1 MTNNSNPELELAR
14 EFISKTNQNIFLTGK
29 AGTGKTTFLLNL
41 RKSSPKRMIVV
52 APTGV
57 AAINAAGVTIHS
69 FFQISFGPQVP
80 GMERTSNLGAD
91 PQTGDGQKAIR
102 RMSREKISII
112 RSLDLLVIDEISM
125 VRADLLDAID
135 EVLRK
140 YRNRNKPFGGVQLLM
155 IGDLQQLAPVVKGN
169 EWEILGKYY
178 ATPYFFSSRAL
189 RDSAF
194 FTIELKKVYRQS
206 NENFIR
212 ILNKIRDNAADEDT
226 LRELNQ
232 RYRPGFRPDDSE
244 GYVTLTTH
252 NHQAAAINDK
262 RLSELPGKEHSYEAE
277 VKGDFPESSFPTGMN
292 LVLKVDAQV
301 MFVKNDSSIDKRYY
315 NGKIGRVV
323 ALEEDYIEVLC
334 QGDKEPVQV
343 SMEDWENVRYTVNP
357 GNKEIQE
364 EVIGTFRQYPLKL
377 AWAITIHKSQ
387 GLTFD
392 KVIVDARDSFA
403 HGQVYVALSRCRSLE
418 GLVLSSPLAGF
429 SIKKDHKVNDFTR
442 NVEENPAG
450 ITELGRAKVLFQQQ
464 LLAELFDF
472 RPALRF
478 LDRLSNKWEEHKE
491 YLTGNLNEVIPGVQ
505 TALVNELMPV
515 SGKFTGQL
523 AQLTSL
529 DADPEQNVQLQERL
543 KKASEWYLQRL
554 KKDVQDAFAGASFE
568 CDNREIRKEIHEIIE
583 KLSVWVTVTTA
594 CLKQLSREFEISSF
608 LAVKARATLEP
619 VSLTGRKQGGVTQT
633 ATSSPH
639 PALYSKLREWRK
651 MKAEEEGVEPYRILS
666 QKVVLQI
673 IQDLPSNRDSLSH
686 VSGIGKVKIKKYGKE
701 ILHLVVS
708 YLIENGINYSDVPE
722 KQKES
727 RKKGDSPR
735 ISLDMFKEGKSIQKI
750 AGERGL
756 AVSTIESH
764 LASFVARGEL
774 GLDGLVERNKAD
786 RIARFFSQNRGASL
800 KDAREAL
807 GESFTYGE
815 LKMVCAF
822 LELHG
827 NL

>member
-80 GMERTSNLGAD
+80 DLERTSNLGAD

-491 YLTGNLNEVIPGVQ
+491 YITGNLNEVIPGVQ

-523 AQLTSL
+523 GQLTSL
-529 DADPEQNVQLQERL
+529 NADPEQNVQLQERL
-543 KKASEWYLQRL
+543 KKASEWYLHRL
-554 KKDVQDAFAGASFE
+554 KEVVQDAFAGASFE

-619 VSLTGRKQGGVTQT
+619 VSLTGRKQGGVNQT

>member
-1 MTNNSNPELELAR
+1 MNNSNPELDLAR

-29 AGTGKTTFLLNL
+29 AGTGKTTFLHNL

-80 GMERTSNLGAD
+80 GMERISNQPDVPSARD
-91 PQTGDGQKAIR
+91 DQKGIR

-212 ILNKIRDNAADEDT
+212 ILNKIRDNAADEVT

-232 RYRPGFRPDDSE
+232 RYRPGYRPDDSE

-252 NHQAAAINDK
+252 NFQAAAINDK
-262 RLSELPGKEHSYEAE
+262 RLSELPGKEHFYEAE
-277 VKGDFPESSFPTGMN
+277 VRGDFPESSFPTGMN

-334 QGDKEPVQV
+334 QGEKEQVQV

-392 KVIVDARDSFA
+392 RVIVDARDSFA

-442 NVEENPAG
+442 NAEENPAG
-450 ITELGRAKVLFQQQ
+450 ITELGHAKVLFQQQ

-478 LDRLSNKWEEHKE
+478 LDRLSKKWEEHKE
-491 YLTGNLNEVIPGVQ
+491 YLTGNMNEVIAGVQ
-505 TALVNELMPV
+505 TTLVNELMPV

-554 KKDVQDAFAGASFE
+554 KNDVQEPFAGAVFE

-583 KLSVWVTVTTA
+583 KLSVWVTVTIA

-619 VSLTGRKQGGVTQT
+619 VSLTGRKQGSVAQN
-633 ATSSPH
+633 ATSSSH
-639 PALYSKLREWRK
+639 PVLFGRLREWRK
-651 MKAEEEGVEPYRILS
+651 MKADEEGVEPYRILS

-673 IQDLPSNRDSLSH
+673 IQDLPSNRDSLGK

-701 ILHLVVS
+701 ILQLVVS
-708 YLIENGINYSDVPE
+708 YLIEKGIEYPGEPENG
-722 KQKES
+722 KGS

-735 ISLDMFKEGKSIQKI
+735 LSLDLFREGKSIQKI
-750 AGERGL
+750 AAERSL
-756 AVSTIESH
+756 AVSTIEGH
-764 LASFVARGEL
+764 LAAFVARGEL
-774 GLDGLVERNKAD
+774 GLEGLVERHKAEQ
-786 RIARFFSQNRGASL
+786 IAQFFTGRGGTSL

-807 GESFTYGE
+807 GDSFSYGE
-815 LKMVCAF
+815 LKMVYAF

>member
-1 MTNNSNPELELAR
+1 MTNNTNPELDLAR

-29 AGTGKTTFLLNL
+29 AGTGKTTFLHNL

-80 GMERTSNLGAD
+80 GLGRIINLPAD
-91 PQTGDGQKAIR
+91 SSAGDDQKGVR

-155 IGDLQQLAPVVKGN
+155 IGDLQQLAPVVRGDD
-169 EWEILGKYY
+169 WEILGKYY
-178 ATPYFFSSRAL
+178 ETPYFFSSRAL

-194 FTIELKKVYRQS
+194 YTIELKIVYRQS

-252 NHQAAAINDK
+252 NYQAAAINDE
-262 RLSELPGKEHSYEAE
+262 RLSELSGEERSYEAD
-277 VKGDFPESSFPTGMN
+277 VRGDFPESSYPTGMN

-301 MFVKNDSSIDKRYY
+301 MFVKNDSSIGKRYY

-323 ALEEDYIEVLC
+323 DLGDDYIEVLC
-334 QGDKEPVQV
+334 QGDPEPVQV
-343 SMEDWENVRYTVNP
+343 SMEDWDNVRYTVNP

-442 NVEENPAG
+442 NAEENPAG
-450 ITELGRAKVLFQQQ
+450 ITELCRSKILFQQQ

-472 RPALRF
+472 RPALRL
-478 LDRLSNKWEEHKE
+478 LDRLLKKWEEHRE
-491 YLTGNLNEVIPGVQ
+491 QLTGNLNEIIPIVQ
-505 TALVNELMPV
+505 AALLTDLVPV

-523 AQLTSL
+523 TQLTAL
-529 DADPEQNVQLQERL
+529 DSEAEQNVQLQERL
-543 KKASEWYLQRL
+543 RKASEWYLQRL
-554 KKDVQDAFAGASFE
+554 KNDVQEPFAGAAFE
-568 CDNREIRKEIHEIIE
+568 CDNRDIRKEIHDILE
-583 KLSVWVTVTTA
+583 KLSVWVSVTTA
-594 CLKQLSREFEISSF
+594 CMKQLSREFEISSF

-619 VSLTGRKQGGVTQT
+619 VSLTGRKQGSVVQNS
-633 ATSSPH
+633 TSSPH
-639 PALYSKLREWRK
+639 PALFAKLREWRNI
-651 MKAEEEGVEPYRILS
+651 KAEEEGVEPYRILS
-666 QKVVLQI
+666 QKVLLQI
-673 IQDLPSNRDSLSH
+673 VQDLPSNRDSLGK

-701 ILHLVVS
+701 ILQLVVT
-708 YLIENGINYSDVPE
+708 YLIEKGIEYTEEP
-722 KQKES
+722 ES
-727 RKKGDSPR
+727 RKNSQKKGDSPR
-735 ISLDMFKEGKSIQKI
+735 ISLELFKEGKSIQKI

-756 AVSTIESH
+756 APSTIESH
-764 LASFVARGEL
+764 LALFVARGEL
-774 GLDGLVERNKAD
+774 GLEGLVDPKKAG
-786 RIARFFSQNRGASL
+786 RIAQYFTEKGGSSL
-800 KDAREAL
+800 RDAREAL
-807 GESFTYGE
+807 GESYTYGE
-815 LKMVCAF
+815 LKMVFAF
-822 LELHG
+822 LGLHG